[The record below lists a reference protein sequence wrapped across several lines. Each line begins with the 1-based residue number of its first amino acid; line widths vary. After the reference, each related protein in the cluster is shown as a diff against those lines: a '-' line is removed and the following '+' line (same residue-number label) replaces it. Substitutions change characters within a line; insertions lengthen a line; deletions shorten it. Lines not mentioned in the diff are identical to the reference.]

1 MQGYERYL
9 VKYGAVLHPA
19 HGFLLRVKY
28 QLCGMYGR
36 LPGYTLQGQLYSCL
50 CVQNA
55 YFVSV
60 AENKCGAHI
69 SAGFLGLSR
78 QILHCVESRT
88 SRRQSVNICKK
99 SLQKFLRVD

>member
-9 VKYGAVLHPA
+9 VKYGAVLHLA

-50 CVQNA
+50 CLQNA

-60 AENKCGAHI
+60 AENNSVHI
-69 SAGFLGLSR
+69 FLLGFLELSR
-78 QILHCVESRT
+78 
-88 SRRQSVNICKK
+88 
-99 SLQKFLRVD
+99 